1 MKEERIGE
9 VVHYFGKIGVAAI
22 KITSG
27 SLSVGDTIHIKGH
40 TTDFQQ
46 RVDSIQI
53 EHASVEEANPGDD
66 IGIKVTERVREV
78 DQVYKVTG

>member
-9 VVHYFGKIGVAAI
+9 VAHYFSKIGVAAI

-66 IGIKVTERVREV
+66 IGIKVTERAREG